1 MTDDTDDSGGVIF
14 EGPFDP
20 DAQATVTD
28 FIDYTEYLPSDLIR
42 SLTLIRGLDETYLDA
57 TQKVHELTK
66 IYGQLPELPI
76 ESRRNPQELRE
87 QISIHL
93 NRAINAREASY
104 AEACRIYDVVDRHHD
119 RLGNIKRKLELLPKP
134 ASRDATPPPN
144 ARRVVERPKR
154 ARHVS
159 RCASTARYRTKMA
172 YQNLEVGDR

>member
-1 MTDDTDDSGGVIF
+1 MFSMTDDTDDSGGVIF

-66 IYGQLPELPI
+66 IYGQLPELPV

-87 QISIHL
+87 QISVHL

-119 RLGNIKRKLELLPKP
+119 SQAG
-134 ASRDATPPPN
+134 
-144 ARRVVERPKR
+144 
-154 ARHVS
+154 ARHTFRVS
-159 RCASTARYRTKMA
+159 EIRRERE
-172 YQNLEVGDR
+172 L